1 MSKKEASFAYDN
13 IFTQNDIITNA
24 KNVLSKRSIIN
35 DSSDVDKIKDSSWVR
50 HGFFST
56 GYIDKNGNKVSTLS
70 TTNRDR
76 RFKSTALFKHTDSSP
91 GGNLYINPLPQ
102 YTRYCDP
109 REPGRL
115 IHRNRVS
122 IEDTA
127 GNYGQGEYYSEAV
140 DDNAQVVY
148 MRFGVPE
155 FNSLW
160 GFFTSFYD
168 PPTGTIAR
176 KGRAGRSFFVG
187 EKLGKVLGYAV
198 QLVYWPLLAAHAA
211 GHVMQFLF
219 NRQPSKFYRLKP
231 SMMMYWTTVHTLLQT
246 ISVNKGIIPSYNS
259 KVNANSETD
268 TLENSFTVDADMRKN
283 LAVLLPDLFHESGY
297 IDIYNYVGKAARRQ
311 YALDNTLR
319 DAYGNSSTTGTI
331 LNVLSKIG
339 NTLIPGVGAIAGGIE
354 IAFEKWVR
362 SETVNP
368 DEGNNYNRSGNLNS
382 EQSANQQAQ
391 AEATGDDTRTRNTA
405 TDTINDA
412 EPMFN
417 INPSGNKNKQAKA
430 KFPNQWKSWLD
441 AEFNDGTA
449 FVGFKVDYSGSAQES
464 FSNAFGESELAQKIN
479 SISSASREFN
489 FNTADGNITGGVLDS
504 IVSFTKGLV
513 SGAAESFQ
521 MSGLIAL
528 SGNAFVDI
536 PKHWQSS
543 SSSFNKTTYNIT
555 LSSPYG
561 NTYSQMINIY
571 IPLCCLLA
579 AALPIQT
586 GKQSYTSPMLLEYFD
601 KGRGQT
607 RLGMIDSLS
616 VNRGTGNLGFNKKG
630 QAMQVEVSFSIAD
643 MSSVMYTPINTG
655 FFLNKTDG
663 IFDEESVIGEY
674 LAVMCGLNVR
684 EQVYRFPQLKRKL
697 AIAVANRKRITS
709 PGYWSMW
716 LHEETPVG
724 LLDALYTGVDF

>member
-1 MSKKEASFAYDN
+1 MSKKEATFAYDN
-13 IFTQNDIITNA
+13 IFTQNDIVTNA
-24 KNVLSKRSIIN
+24 KNVLSRRSIIN
-35 DSSDVDKIKDSSWVR
+35 EGVGVDRIKDSDWVR
-50 HGFFST
+50 QGFFST
-56 GYIDKNGNKVSTLS
+56 EYTDKAGNKISDLS
-70 TTNRDR
+70 EMNKQR
-76 RFKSTALFKHTDSSP
+76 RFKTTALFKHTDSSP

-102 YTRYCDP
+102 YTRYCDT

-115 IHRNRVS
+115 MFRNKVS
-122 IEDTA
+122 VGSTL
-127 GNYGQGEYYSEAV
+127 GNYGMGDYYSEAI

-168 PPTGTIAR
+168 PSTGTIAR
-176 KGRAGRSFFVG
+176 KGRAGKAFFVG

-198 QLVYWPLLAAHAA
+198 QLVYWPLLAAHAV

-231 SMMMYWTTVHTLLQT
+231 SMMMYWTTVHTLLQS

-259 KVNANSETD
+259 QENSNSVND
-268 TLENSFTVDADMRKN
+268 TLESSFKVDADMRKS

-297 IDIYNYVGKAARRQ
+297 IDIYNYVGKASRRQ
-311 YALDNTLR
+311 YALDTELKNM
-319 DAYGNSSTTGTI
+319 YGNSGTTEKIRSTLATVGSI
-331 LNVLSKIG
+331 LM
-339 NTLIPGVGAIAGGIE
+339 PGVAVIKGGIE
-354 IAFEKWVR
+354 AAFTRWVQ

-368 DEGNNYNRSGNLNS
+368 DTGNNYNRSGNLTS
-382 EQSANQQAQ
+382 EGKANIDALNK
-391 AEATGDDTRTRNTA
+391 ATGDDERTKNA
-405 TDTINDA
+405 ASESINDT

-417 INPSGNKNKQAKA
+417 INPSGNKNAKGKA
-430 KFPNQWKSWLD
+430 KFPNQWRSWLD
-441 AEFNDGTA
+441 SEFNDGTA
-449 FVGFKVDYSGSAQES
+449 FVGFKVDYTGAAQES
-464 FSNAFGESELAQKIN
+464 FSNSFGESELAQKIN

-489 FNTADGNITGGVLDS
+489 FNTADGNITGGILDS
-504 IVSFTKGLV
+504 VVSFTKGLV

-521 MSGLIAL
+521 LSGLIAL

-543 SSSFNKTTYNIT
+543 SSSFNKTTYSIT

-579 AALPIQT
+579 AALPVQT

-655 FFLNKTDG
+655 FFLSKTDG

-684 EQVYRFPQLKRKL
+684 EQIYRFPVLKRRL

-709 PGYWSMW
+709 AGYWSMW

-724 LLDALYTGVDF
+724 LLDFLYTGVDF